1 MKHRKIT
8 VALALAMCTAM
19 LLGCSCVSRAVDEG
33 NSMMNSLESSLTGGE
48 NSQGNL
54 MNDSSLND
62 SRLENSAMDSNMQN
76 SNMESSRLENSGQNG
91 SDSGSGHGMVND
103 NGDTSGNT
111 GTTNGINGDGSDPV
125 DGNNNTQD
133 SWQTTAKQ
141 QLNEDEAI
149 DIALQE
155 AGASRDSVSNLTV
168 QLDYDDTTAEP
179 YYEVDFMVDFTEYDF
194 EISALDGSILSLD
207 SERN

>member
-76 SNMESSRLENSGQNG
+76 SDMESSRLENSGQNG
-91 SDSGSGHGMVND
+91 SDSGSQHGMVND

-125 DGNNNTQD
+125 DD
-133 SWQTTAKQ
+133 SGTGDESWTATVKQ
-141 QLNEDEAI
+141 QLAEDEAVE
-149 DIALQE
+149 IALRE
-155 AGASRDSVSNLTV
+155 AGASRNSASNLTSM
-168 QLDYDDTTAEP
+168 LDYDDSTAEP
-179 YYEVDFMVDFTEYDF
+179 YYDIEFYVGTTHYEY
-194 EISALDGSILSLD
+194 EISALDGSLLEVD
-207 SERN
+207 REGN

>member
-1 MKHRKIT
+1 MKHRKLT
-8 VALALAMCTAM
+8 AALALATCTAM

-91 SDSGSGHGMVND
+91 SNSGSGHGMVND

-111 GTTNGINGDGSDPV
+111 GTTNGINGDGSDEIN
-125 DGNNNTQD
+125 DNTGTENSADATNQ
-133 SWQTTAKQ
+133 Q
-141 QLNEDEAI
+141 QLTEDEAI
-149 DIALQE
+149 EIALNE
-155 AGASRDSVSNLTV
+155 VGATRDSVSQLTV
-168 QLDYDDTTAEP
+168 HLDYDDTTAEP
-179 YYEVDFMVDFTEYDF
+179 YYEVDFNVDDTEYDF
-194 EISALDGSILSLD
+194 EISALDGSLLD
-207 SERN
+207 LDTEGY

>member
-19 LLGCSCVSRAVDEG
+19 LLGCSCVSKAVDEG

-62 SRLENSAMDSNMQN
+62 SRLENSAINSNTQN

-91 SDSGSGHGMVND
+91 SNSGSGHGMVND

-125 DGNNNTQD
+125 DGNNGND
-133 SWQTTAKQ
+133 ESWTATVKQ
-141 QLNEDEAI
+141 QLTEEEAVE
-149 DIALQE
+149 IALRE
-155 AGASRDSVSNLTV
+155 AGASHNSASNLTSM
-168 QLDYDDTTAEP
+168 LDYDDTTAEP
-179 YYEVDFMVDFTEYDF
+179 YYDIEFYVGTTHYEY
-194 EISALDGSILSLD
+194 EISALDGSLLEVD
-207 SERN
+207 REGN